1 MPFRAAWLF
10 MWEKTVNGRKT
21 CAGLFPLSEQN
32 KENVTKSFWKRKK
45 YVKNFV
51 PLPGIGFSAVRLRQ
65 QGEQQR

>member
-51 PLPGIGFSAVRLRQ
+51 PKTIIMNALYEEVTK
-65 QGEQQR
+65 